1 MYVKNSAGPFIDGP
15 DFGKKNRALRDL
27 DADFFCESK
36 MTFVTFQGSGKLEI
50 DRGRTAKQ
58 GASSKVGKSSDAE
71 ESSFVATRLN

>member
-50 DRGRTAKQ
+50 DRGRTATV
-58 GASSKVGKSSDAE
+58 ARW
-71 ESSFVATRLN
+71 ESRAMQKNLAL